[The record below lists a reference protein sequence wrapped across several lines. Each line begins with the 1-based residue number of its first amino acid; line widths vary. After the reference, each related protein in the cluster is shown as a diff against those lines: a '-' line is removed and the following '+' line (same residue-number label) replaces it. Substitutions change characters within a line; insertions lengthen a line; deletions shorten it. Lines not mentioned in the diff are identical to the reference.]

1 MKLIVLTIPRSGTH
15 MITRSIANT
24 LQIPYAVPVLLIWR
38 HDKRINIP
46 IENDWV
52 MGAHFMHQNEYVDNV
67 INFFK
72 KENIQVVCF
81 ERHPL
86 DNLLALMAFGKSQSL
101 PNDETLLEDLVMHTF
116 KYELDNMK
124 EWKINFPSFSYDKL
138 IAQGT
143 VEYDEEITRFSKLIG
158 KTLLIEPVTKTIV
171 EAPWYHHGSSA
182 QSGLWKKVFTQESI
196 DRICVFLELDSSL
209 FTSSL
214 TNKTMGNNKYL
225 NTYQKLL
232 TADY

>member
-1 MKLIVLTIPRSGTH
+1 
-15 MITRSIANT
+15 
-24 LQIPYAVPVLLIWR
+24 
-38 HDKRINIP
+38 
-46 IENDWV
+46 
-52 MGAHFMHQNEYVDNV
+52 
-67 INFFK
+67 
-72 KENIQVVCF
+72 
-81 ERHPL
+81 
-86 DNLLALMAFGKSQSL
+86 
-101 PNDETLLEDLVMHTF
+101 
-116 KYELDNMK
+116 MK

-158 KTLLIEPVTKTIV
+158 KTLLIEPVTKTIA

-182 QSGLWKKVFTQESI
+182 QSGLWKEVFTQESI